1 MKTRTTNRMTSR
13 HNEQKR
19 LREVEHIRR
28 KRERYSDRGGCS
40 CRNLMVKHV
49 TATPYKAML
58 IAILFKLG
66 LSSAQQ
72 VCLIFAFL
80 AIMLTA

>member
-1 MKTRTTNRMTSR
+1 MTSR
-13 HNEQKR
+13 RNEQKR

-58 IAILFKLG
+58 IASRSLAEINKLCKN
-66 LSSAQQ
+66 LYY
-72 VCLIFAFL
+72 FDFL
-80 AIMLTA
+80 NN